1 MKTYAIPCSQSSGR
15 LWAGKTVLVQ
25 AAVALL
31 LTAGTWTQAPAQI
44 RVAQIGTNPF
54 LSAELFPQDMQ
65 QWPIAG
71 FSYSPSYARLPFW
84 GRIDDPLGRP
94 NGNYTSTGLTNED
107 FSHTAKVYSITNGF
121 SYTHSFSPRVFMLAG
136 LDADFDA
143 RYNGADGVLHG
154 YDDQGNVV
162 GSPLPFDY
170 SMLHTLG
177 TGRLT
182 VASTARILGV
192 PTGARLQFGVQNT
205 ATLNHTTTF
214 TKDGTEYSSD
224 RATWGWTTT
233 GCAHVFGLH
242 NPEADTWLQDG
253 YATGPL
259 YSVDL
264 QAGATLPFG
273 KTGLRFSTL
282 NGHQD
287 YYRWRSDSSAFGT
300 DTIIN
305 RNFIGHYE
313 KQNWSRTTGGI
324 ITSLYT
330 NYILRTHDLAALG
343 LFGRITYK
351 GLSYGEAL
359 SGNLDVTSDDK
370 QSLHGVS
377 LDVAPNLAIPFG
389 TLFSYIDIAVPIQ
402 YGYARKSNTYMRW
415 VGGGQIRT
423 YRNSDTD
430 TLGDEN
436 AWQPFSY
443 ANQHDI
449 GIGVDFST
457 MFPLLNAPT
466 MKLGLGVQL
475 LINASA
481 TFIDKSYGSNT
492 DDGSTVEFTDEY
504 KRFDYEGR
512 KQFATG
518 VKLQFQGARSLGW
531 FEITEPL
538 LQAVRP
544 VTKVT
549 DASGDRVTYEHEKSP
564 LWLSMQGLQFSF
576 YYTRQMTIPWLSRF
590 DSY

>member
-1 MKTYAIPCSQSSGR
+1 MNAITIPCAHSACR
-15 LWAGKTVLVQ
+15 GKTGIAVLIQVAVLSIM
-25 AAVALL
+25 AAGLYMQ
-31 LTAGTWTQAPAQI
+31 TPAQI
-44 RVAQIGTNPF
+44 RVAQIGSNPF

-65 QWPIAG
+65 EWPITG
-71 FSYSPSYARLPFW
+71 FSYSPSYAKLPFW

-94 NGNYTSTGLTNED
+94 DGNYTSTGLGTEN
-107 FSHTAKVYSITNGF
+107 FSHTANVFSITNGF

-154 YDDQGNVV
+154 DPPDSV
-162 GSPLPFDY
+162 SPPPPPMPFKY

-177 TGRLT
+177 MGRFTGAGAFR
-182 VASTARILGV
+182 AFGV
-192 PTGARLQFGVQNT
+192 PAGARLQFGVQNT
-205 ATLNHTTTF
+205 ATLDHTTTF
-214 TKDGTEYSSD
+214 TKDGTEYSSK

-273 KTGLRFSTL
+273 KAGLRFSTL

-287 YYRWRSDSSAFGT
+287 YYSWRPDSSAFGP
-300 DTIIN
+300 DTVIN

-313 KQNWSRTTGGI
+313 KQDWSRTTGGLV
-324 ITSLYT
+324 TSLYT

-343 LFGRITYK
+343 LFGRITYT
-351 GLSYGEAL
+351 GLSHGEAL
-359 SGNLDVTSDDK
+359 SGNLDVTNDDRE
-370 QSLHGVS
+370 SMHGFS
-377 LDVAPNLAIPFG
+377 LDVAPNLTIPFG
-389 TLFSYIDIAVPIQ
+389 SFFSYIDIAVPIQ

-423 YRNSDTD
+423 YWNTRTSND
-430 TLGDEN
+430 DEN
-436 AWQPFSY
+436 VWEPFSY

-449 GIGVDFST
+449 GMGIDFNT
-457 MFPLLNAPT
+457 MFPLMNAPA

-475 LINASA
+475 LINACA
-481 TFIDKSYGSNT
+481 TFTGKSYGNNT
-492 DDGSTVEFTDEY
+492 DDGSTVNFTVE
-504 KRFDYEGR
+504 KQRFDYEGR

-518 VKLQFQGARSLGW
+518 VKLQFMGTRSLGW

-549 DASGDRVTYEHEKSP
+549 DASGDLVFYEHEKSP
-564 LWLSMQGLQFSF
+564 LWLSMQGLRFGF
-576 YYTRQMTIPWLSRF
+576 YYTRQMTIHWLSRF